1 MTIITMCSNSHC
13 PKKFIYRDMSFQKC
27 PFLLLQCYFLSVGVA
42 KRDVIRGIDADKSI
56 PL

>member
-1 MTIITMCSNSHC
+1 MCSNSHC
-13 PKKFIYRDMSFQKC
+13 PKKIIYGDMSFQKC